1 MTAKEIH
8 SSLQSLLPAAKIE
21 FQQGQ
26 AGDPWLLVQSAD
38 LIQVIQILKNNLG
51 MNYLAC
57 LSGIDYETALGV
69 VYQIRSLTGKF
80 DVMIKVLIPKD
91 NPVLSSLTK
100 LYPAAEWFEREAYDL
115 VGIQFQGHPDLR
127 RIMMPDDWIGYPL
140 RKDYQAPADYHGIPC
155 DRPDPH
161 QLLVQ
166 LRTTSQQEK
175 TVDPA
180 GGTSA
185 ANTPAINSSDQNQ
198 NSTAG

>member
-8 SSLQSLLPAAKIE
+8 SALQSLLPATKIE
-21 FQQGQ
+21 LQQGQ

-69 VYQIRSLTGKF
+69 VYQIRSLKGKF

-100 LYPAAEWFEREAYDL
+100 LYSAAEWFEREAYDL

-127 RIMMPDDWIGYPL
+127 RIMMPDDWPGHPL
-140 RKDYQAPADYHGIPC
+140 RKDYQPPAEYHGIPC

-166 LRTTSQQEK
+166 LRTTAAQENTAVPDDK
-175 TVDPA
+175 TAPPSDYA
-180 GGTSA
+180 
-185 ANTPAINSSDQNQ
+185 DQNKKPA
-198 NSTAG
+198 AG